1 MDPKAKTD
9 LGENSWP
16 GGKWLTTSRLGW
28 GMSKVGGR
36 HLLYDLEGARGTI
49 FRCHPRDPS
58 LYNWPALRLAVIRK
72 LQMAQAD
79 DRKQKGAAFW
89 ENILADFPIINKSF
103 NLAYAAND
111 G

>member
-1 MDPKAKTD
+1 VEGWRGDIFYTVWK
-9 LGENSWP
+9 GP
-16 GGKWLTTSRLGW
+16 G
-28 GMSKVGGR
+28 
-36 HLLYDLEGARGTI
+36 GTI

-72 LQMAQAD
+72 LQAHQVVGLG
-79 DRKQKGAAFW
+79 RKGPAFW

-111 G
+111 C